1 MANHGQICVGKNLE
15 EASHL
20 SIALEKTVK
29 AIFLLLVI

>member
-20 SIALEKTVK
+20 SIALEKLSK
-29 AIFLLLVI
+29 QYFFLSII